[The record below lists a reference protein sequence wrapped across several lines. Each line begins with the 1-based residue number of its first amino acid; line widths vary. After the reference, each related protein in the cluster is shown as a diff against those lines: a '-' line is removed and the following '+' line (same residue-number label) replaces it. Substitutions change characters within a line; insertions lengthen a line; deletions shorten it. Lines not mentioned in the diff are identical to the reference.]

1 MADIN
6 AHVQDQCYKR
16 LAEKVENLKPI
27 NHKFKPFQTLKR
39 EQDPSLKQFHKWDEN
54 TAATPPILKYNNG
67 VKTIQIEESLELQ
80 VKVEEKRK
88 VLNLNTDVLH
98 AQSCIH
104 LLIYLSIVTGTREFS
119 IKIRSNFA

>member
-39 EQDPSLKQFHKWDEN
+39 EQDPSLKQFHKDKLMAFIIKPW
-54 TAATPPILKYNNG
+54 
-67 VKTIQIEESLELQ
+67 S
-80 VKVEEKRK
+80 KV
-88 VLNLNTDVLH
+88 
-98 AQSCIH
+98 
-104 LLIYLSIVTGTREFS
+104 
-119 IKIRSNFA
+119 